1 MPSFLLGIGGLWLV
15 GLQLG
20 LVPIAGMVT
29 PGQPF
34 DLIDFL
40 RHLVLPATILGFA
53 FAAQFMRYT
62 RASMLEVINAD
73 YVTTARAK
81 GLPPRTVIA
90 RHAFRNAMIPVITL
104 IGLYI
109 PEMIGGAIVLEQ
121 VFSWPGLGQLAVD
134 SVDLARLQR
143 DHGDHDRAVGLRA
156 RREPGERRRVCLRRS
171 TDPALL
177 T

>member
-1 MPSFLLGIGGLWLV
+1 
-15 GLQLG
+15 
-20 LVPIAGMVT
+20 MVT

-34 DLIDFL
+34 DFLDFV
-40 RHLVLPATILGFA
+40 RHLVLPAAILGFA

-81 GLPPRTVIA
+81 GLPPRTVIS
-90 RHAFRNAMIPVITL
+90 RHAFRNGLIPVITL
-104 IGLYI
+104 LGLYI

-134 SVDLARLQR
+134 SVTSRDFNVIMGITMVLSIFVLVANLVTDVAYAYADPRIRL
-143 DHGDHDRAVGLRA
+143 
-156 RREPGERRRVCLRRS
+156 S
-171 TDPALL
+171 
-177 T
+177 